1 MYTNG
6 FTAAVIVGLM
16 ALAAPA
22 LWIAWWMIAD
32 LGDRVNGSPRETAR
46 PGLQHAR

>member
-6 FTAAVIVGLM
+6 FAAALFIGVM
-16 ALAAPA
+16 APAAPA

-32 LGDRVNGSPRETAR
+32 LGDRVSGSPHETAR
-46 PGLQHAR
+46 PGLHHAG